1 VSTEA
6 HTEAQPGAERHT
18 LEVSGIPVDVV
29 RKDIKNVHLSVYP
42 PDGKVRLAVPLH
54 IDDDAARL
62 AVVDRLA
69 WIRRQQRELVEQP
82 RQSKREMVT
91 GESHYVW
98 GQRCL
103 LSVIAH
109 TGPSRVERSGPR
121 QLNLYVRSGA
131 DADRRRT
138 VLNDWYRAQ
147 VKERV
152 PGLIAEWAPKLGV
165 DVADW
170 GVRSMKTKWGSCN
183 TEARRIWVNLELSKK
198 PPECLEYIVVHEMV
212 HLLERR
218 HTDRFRA
225 LMSRHLPGWRLRRD
239 RLNAAPLSH
248 EDWSY

>member
-1 VSTEA
+1 M
-6 HTEAQPGAERHT
+6 
-18 LEVSGIPVDVV
+18 EVSGIPVDVV

-62 AVVDRLA
+62 AIVDRLA
-69 WIRRQQRELVEQP
+69 WIRRQQKELAEQP

-109 TGPSRVERSGPR
+109 TGPSRVARSGPR
-121 QLNLYVRSGA
+121 QLDLYVRPDA
-131 DADRRRT
+131 DADRRRA
-138 VLNDWYRAQ
+138 VLSDWYRAQ

-165 DVADW
+165 DVTDW

-183 TEARRIWVNLELSKK
+183 TDARRIWVNLELAKK
-198 PPECLEYIVVHEMV
+198 PPACLEYIVVHEMV

-225 LMSRHLPGWRLRRD
+225 LMSRHLPNWRLRRD